1 MLFHNIKFAWRHIQ
15 KYKFNSV
22 INIIGLSVGIASFL
36 LILIWIN
43 HEVSFDKFYKNAER
57 IYRVAF
63 YYPPFDVSNYKQPGA
78 LPSYLKNHYEEV
90 TLAAHVQEGESKLSY
105 SETGFFE
112 HGYIVE
118 PDFISI
124 FSFHIVKGN
133 PKMLFKDPNSIV
145 LTTSLAKK
153 IFGDED
159 PMGKMI
165 TFNDNQL
172 MSVSGILEDL
182 PVNTHLNL
190 TFLISFNPN
199 SNQWNTWNFKNGDSY
214 VMLSENVD
222 LSDFNKK
229 IYNLLDEFQPDWN
242 NKLFLQ
248 PLIKDHL
255 YPVNGKGAITSI
267 YIFSTVAAIILLI
280 ACINFMNLTTAQ
292 AEKRQKEIG
301 VRKVLGSNR
310 KKLAVQ
316 FLVEYLLMI
325 ILAAILSILWI
336 ELILPVI
343 NHQLG
348 LNLEV
353 KLWKLV
359 IPGVGGVILV
369 AGLISGSYPAI
380 LLSSLKP
387 HRLFRTGITRTGNPA
402 IIRKILVITQFSL
415 SILFIISVL
424 TIKKQ
429 MNYLR
434 TKNLGYNK
442 ENLLLV
448 QTRGEMQNKVSIIKQ
463 DLLKHHQISSVT
475 VSANNLFDVT
485 NSGPLD
491 YPGKP
496 EGNGAEYVEFWY
508 NWVDEDF
515 IKTLDIPMME
525 GRFFSKE
532 HPSDLQNS
540 FVVNE
545 TAIRKMGLEDPIGQ
559 TIKPWFREKGTIIGV
574 VKDYHVRSLQYEI
587 TPVVLCYGENQ
598 NYLCIRIKP
607 GDLQES
613 IAVIGET
620 IHKVVPD
627 DPYIY
632 HFVDETIE
640 QNYQLEQHAS
650 NLMTLSA
657 ILVILI
663 SALGLFS
670 LAAFTIEKRTK
681 EIGIRKVNGA
691 TSLAIML
698 LLNKEFLGLV
708 VISVILAT
716 PLAWYILQKWLRSFE
731 YKTDMS
737 WWIFVVSGGLALLIA
752 LITVCYQSIRASIKN
767 PVEVLRY
774 E

>member
-1 MLFHNIKFAWRHIQ
+1 
-15 KYKFNSV
+15 
-22 INIIGLSVGIASFL
+22 
-36 LILIWIN
+36 
-43 HEVSFDKFYKNAER
+43 
-57 IYRVAF
+57 
-63 YYPPFDVSNYKQPGA
+63 
-78 LPSYLKNHYEEV
+78 
-90 TLAAHVQEGESKLSY
+90 
-105 SETGFFE
+105 
-112 HGYIVE
+112 
-118 PDFISI
+118 
-124 FSFHIVKGN
+124 
-133 PKMLFKDPNSIV
+133 
-145 LTTSLAKK
+145 
-153 IFGDED
+153 
-159 PMGKMI
+159 
-165 TFNDNQL
+165 
-172 MSVSGILEDL
+172 
-182 PVNTHLNL
+182 
-190 TFLISFNPN
+190 
-199 SNQWNTWNFKNGDSY
+199 
-214 VMLSENVD
+214 
-222 LSDFNKK
+222 
-229 IYNLLDEFQPDWN
+229 
-242 NKLFLQ
+242 
-248 PLIKDHL
+248 
-255 YPVNGKGAITSI
+255 
-267 YIFSTVAAIILLI
+267 
-280 ACINFMNLTTAQ
+280 
-292 AEKRQKEIG
+292 
-301 VRKVLGSNR
+301 
-310 KKLAVQ
+310 
-316 FLVEYLLMI
+316 
-325 ILAAILSILWI
+325 
-336 ELILPVI
+336 
-343 NHQLG
+343 
-348 LNLEV
+348 
-353 KLWKLV
+353 
-359 IPGVGGVILV
+359 
-369 AGLISGSYPAI
+369 
-380 LLSSLKP
+380 
-387 HRLFRTGITRTGNPA
+387 
-402 IIRKILVITQFSL
+402 
-415 SILFIISVL
+415 
-424 TIKKQ
+424 
-429 MNYLR
+429 
-434 TKNLGYNK
+434 
-442 ENLLLV
+442 
-448 QTRGEMQNKVSIIKQ
+448 
-463 DLLKHHQISSVT
+463 
-475 VSANNLFDVT
+475 
-485 NSGPLD
+485 
-491 YPGKP
+491 
-496 EGNGAEYVEFWY
+496 
-508 NWVDEDF
+508 
-515 IKTLDIPMME
+515 MME

-716 PLAWYILQKWLRSFE
+716 PLAWYILQKLLRSFE